1 VTERAANTAGR
12 AALACGLLSLA
23 GVAWVATDVRMSGM
37 DGGPGTDPGAIGF
50 FISTWVVMMAAM
62 MLPAITPAVI
72 SHRDLRVSQRNRR
85 RGAPTT
91 GSGPFVVGYLAVWA
105 AAGLAGYA
113 LIEAGRGL
121 AGGPLGWDHAGRG
134 VAAGVLVTAALYQ
147 LTPYKRSCLDRCRT
161 RHAPAPSAWREGR
174 AGALRM
180 GIEHGAWC
188 LGCCWAL
195 MAALFAL
202 GAMSIGWMVVVSV
215 LIAAERLLPWS
226 VLSTAAVASLL
237 AALAIGVAAA
247 PARVPMLTIPGSPS
261 AMGAMGAMPAVVTP
275 SPMMHSQPSGMG
287 GSSR

>member
-1 VTERAANTAGR
+1 VTERAANTARR

-23 GVAWVATDVRMSGM
+23 AIAWVATVVRMSGM

-62 MLPAITPAVI
+62 MLPAITPALI
-72 SHRDLRVSQRNRR
+72 SHRDLRVGQRSRR
-85 RGAPTT
+85 SGAAAT
-91 GSGPFVVGYLAVWA
+91 GSGLFLAGYLAVWA

-113 LIEAGRGL
+113 LIEAGRAL
-121 AGGPLGWDHAGRG
+121 AGGPLGWGHAGRG
-134 VAAGVLVTAALYQ
+134 VAAGVLVAAALYQ
-147 LTPYKRSCLDRCRT
+147 LTPYKRSCLDRCRG
-161 RHAPAPSAWREGR
+161 RHAVARSAGR
-174 AGALRM
+174 DGTAGALRM

-226 VLSTAAVASLL
+226 VLSTAAAGSLL

-247 PARVPMLTIPGSPS
+247 PARVPMLTIPGSTPAMR
-261 AMGAMGAMPAVVTP
+261 AMGAAP
-275 SPMMHSQPSGMG
+275 SRMMDAEPSGMAR
-287 GSSR
+287 SSR